1 LGYCARI
8 STPEAQEEQTAQ
20 QTDRKP
26 GDRRRTRPSA
36 GQQSTQL
43 LDRLERQA
51 KELGQLQERVR
62 HVERERDA
70 ERRQREQLEE
80 ALDRQT
86 EKLRRRNAELETHL
100 QAAWTQL
107 DALRGDDRLARQRRQ
122 RFRLRREPDLV
133 QDR

>member
-1 LGYCARI
+1 MGYCACI
-8 STPEAQEEQTAQ
+8 STPEAQAEQTAQ
-20 QTDRKP
+20 QTDRTP

-51 KELGQLQERVR
+51 KELGQLQERLR
-62 HVERERDA
+62 NVERDRDA

-107 DALRGDDRLARQRRQ
+107 EALRGDDRLARQRRQ

>member
-1 LGYCARI
+1 M
-8 STPEAQEEQTAQ
+8 
-20 QTDRKP
+20 
-26 GDRRRTRPSA
+26 
-36 GQQSTQL
+36 
-43 LDRLERQA
+43 ERD
-51 KELGQLQERVR
+51 
-62 HVERERDA
+62 RDA

-107 DALRGDDRLARQRRQ
+107 EALRGDDRLARQRRQ
-122 RFRLRREPDLV
+122 RFRLRREPDLI